1 MLNQQ
6 LTGLGRPATMA
17 GMRLRMTGGVL
28 CVLLSMLAWPVDAAE
43 PPALARARTLYNS
56 ADYDGAILAA
66 TEARRQ
72 APVADTA
79 ALVLGRAHLERYRQR
94 ADVTDLAAAREALAA
109 VRPVALSA
117 RDRVDLLVGLGQ
129 SLFLGE
135 AFGAA
140 AELFDTALAQA
151 GLLSPNGRL
160 LLLDW
165 WASAQARE
173 AQTRPLERRGPVYE
187 RIAVRMEE
195 ELRRDPANAPA
206 SYWLAVAS
214 RGAGDFDRA
223 WDAAVAGW
231 VRASLSPETS
241 SSVRT
246 DLDRL
251 VMQALI
257 PERARLQA
265 AAGLDQQKIESTLAE
280 EWDLIKQQWR

>member
-1 MLNQQ
+1 MADMRHR
-6 LTGLGRPATMA
+6 TRGGL
-17 GMRLRMTGGVL
+17 L
-28 CVLLSMLAWPVDAAE
+28 CVLISMLALPVNAAE
-43 PPALARARTLYNS
+43 PAALVRARTLYNA

-66 TEARRQ
+66 SEARRQ
-72 APVADTA
+72 APVADAA

-109 VRPVALSA
+109 VRSAALSA

-151 GLLSPNGRL
+151 NLLSPKGRL

-165 WASAQARE
+165 WASALARE
-173 AQTRPLERRGPVYE
+173 AQTRPLERRGPVFA

-195 ELRRDPANAPA
+195 ELRRDPGNAPA

-251 VMQALI
+251 VTQALI

-265 AAGLDQQKIESTLAE
+265 ATGLDQQKIASTLAQ
-280 EWDLIKQQWR
+280 EWDLVKQQWK